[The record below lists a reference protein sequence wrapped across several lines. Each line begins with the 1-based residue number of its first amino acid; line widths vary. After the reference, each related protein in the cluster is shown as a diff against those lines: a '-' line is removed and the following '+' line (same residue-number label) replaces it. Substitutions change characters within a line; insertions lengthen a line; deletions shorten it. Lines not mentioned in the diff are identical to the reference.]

1 MNDNQ
6 ISVHWSELPAD
17 ELTRFWQDVDAGKQD
32 NFLTEPVKK
41 RTRRTRGDHST
52 RSKCEFPVW
61 FRPAHYKKLS
71 GELGHAYNRLVMF
84 DKATGKTRLRVHVS
98 RHPLFVTGRRKAG
111 RKYGFRPERQ
121 RLIDA
126 LWPLLVS
133 FCDAGKHTV
142 GMCISR
148 LAKELSAK
156 DGKGNVIPE
165 TAVTVSRLSRLIEEQ
180 VRFGV
185 LGLAEERAWDR
196 ESRSWLPVYVYITPA
211 GFQMLGVDM
220 DKLLKE
226 QDKKLRHS
234 AERERLIHEGAMCEH
249 NDITP
254 HKARQCWS
262 GQKRRDALTY
272 RRKKGAERKRA
283 NNLIKLPADER
294 LHVMEK
300 WVFKTL
306 SHDEA
311 YWCTPER
318 LTQLAVQHLYQ
329 LDLALSPPD

>member
-6 ISVHWSELPAD
+6 KPVHWSELPAD
-17 ELTRFWQDVDAGKQD
+17 ELTRFWQDVDAGTQD
-32 NFLTEPVKK
+32 NFLIVPAKK
-41 RTRRTRGDHST
+41 RTGRTRGDHST
-52 RSKCEFPVW
+52 RPKCEFPVW
-61 FRPAHYKKLS
+61 YRPAHYKKLS

-84 DKATGKTRLRVHVS
+84 DRTTRKTRLRAHVS

-156 DGKGNVIPE
+156 DAKGNVIPE
-165 TAVTVSRLSRLIEEQ
+165 TEVTVSRLSRLIEEQ

-185 LGLAEERAWDR
+185 LGLAEERIWDR

-211 GFQMLGVDM
+211 GFKMLGVNM

-226 QDKKLRHS
+226 QEKKLRFS
-234 AERERLIHEGAMCEH
+234 AERERLIHEGAMAEH
-249 NDITP
+249 DDITP